1 MKIELKQRKDETLHG
16 RRLYL
21 VSQWKALRNSWW
33 SNERII
39 CNTLCNIVRQFY
51 ISRRLSRPLSLILL
65 AQSLLLPLSSSWP
78 PPSSSSLTP
87 PPPHDLI
94 NVDGIVCLSLHR
106 RYWSQMVATVIN
118 WSFQNIQDYL
128 VGILKLHLKGPLL
141 IVICHNARSKVEK
154 AQTFLSH
161 FNEMNLN
168 AAPIMTFFPLFVST
182 TWVPQPCILEWFFL
196 FSNVSACHSHAF
208 RFIRWSHRCVCV
220 CESHMPNIF
229 LTQWG
234 SNVRNKYSFTRNM
247 LFSLVHSFCLC
258 RSITSAR
265 VHSAVANARGDVI
278 NLFAR
283 IFNLVLQTFISVCE
297 RVFFYRARESF
308 LSVYLSISYGFFALA
323 TDLIRF
329 VLFIIYVR
337 CVCTFFVQLVCTSYT
352 VNPSI
357 DYRSVLK
364 IMDKFEMTTS
374 NTKQSTA
381 QSMRFVVCAC
391 IMLTLTEWLHYLCI

>member
-161 FNEMNLN
+161 FNEMNQCGSNYDL
-168 AAPIMTFFPLFVST
+168 FPFICINHLGST
-182 TWVPQPCILEWFFL
+182 AMYFGMVFSLLE
-196 FSNVSACHSHAF
+196 
-208 RFIRWSHRCVCV
+208 CVCLPFS
-220 CESHMPNIF
+220 CLPF
-229 LTQWG
+229 
-234 SNVRNKYSFTRNM
+234 YSVVSSM
-247 LFSLVHSFCLC
+247 CLC
-258 RSITSAR
+258 VWIAY
-265 VHSAVANARGDVI
+265 AKYI
-278 NLFAR
+278 
-283 IFNLVLQTFISVCE
+283 
-297 RVFFYRARESF
+297 
-308 LSVYLSISYGFFALA
+308 
-323 TDLIRF
+323 
-329 VLFIIYVR
+329 
-337 CVCTFFVQLVCTSYT
+337 
-352 VNPSI
+352 
-357 DYRSVLK
+357 
-364 IMDKFEMTTS
+364 S
-374 NTKQSTA
+374 NTMGVQCP
-381 QSMRFVVCAC
+381 Q
-391 IMLTLTEWLHYLCI
+391 